1 MKIPKLLMKATAAG
15 IICVCGSSI
24 FAAPEGVTPLTFE
37 MMSKVTR
44 KEDARSIF
52 QKELKK
58 LQGPSGGEE
67 EAPAVFP
74 AELKKFEGKRV
85 RVSGFAVPYDDPE
98 KMSKFLML
106 KAVVGCFFCAP
117 PGENEVLFIRL
128 GAKEKPP
135 EIDGTKLTVEG
146 TLHLKTP
153 DSKDEEAKQFL
164 FTIDDAKIIPIPH

>member
-1 MKIPKLLMKATAAG
+1 MKNLKLMTNLAIFAVLCLHSATAL
-15 IICVCGSSI
+15 
-24 FAAPEGVTPLTFE
+24 AAPEVATPLTFE

-44 KEDARSIF
+44 KQDARSSF

-67 EAPAVFP
+67 DAPAVFP
-74 AELKKFEGKRV
+74 EELKKLEGKRV
-85 RVSGFAVPYDDPE
+85 TVSGFSIPYDDPE

-106 KAVVGCFFCAP
+106 KAVLGCFYCSP
-117 PGENEVLFIRL
+117 PGEDELLFIRL

-135 EIDGTKLTVEG
+135 EIDGKKLTVEG

-164 FTIDDAKIIPIPH
+164 FTIDDAKIIPTPH